1 MRTSD
6 VDVLVI
12 GAGPAGLA
20 AAIKA
25 KENGAREVLVIER
38 DFEPGGILNQC
49 IHNGFGL
56 QYFSQELTGPEYA
69 GRFIRKASRSGVKI
83 QTDTMV
89 LSVNSSWEVITSSR
103 RFGLQLF
110 RAKSVVLAMGC
121 RERTRDA
128 IQIYGTRPAGILTA
142 GTAQRFTNIEGFLP
156 GKQVVVLGSGDIGLI
171 MARRMKLEGCEVRG
185 VFELLPYTNGLS
197 RNVVQCLN
205 DFSIPLYL
213 QETVTEVL
221 GKDRLEGVKTI
232 KVDKKQNP
240 LPGTEKFVPCDTLLL
255 SVGLIP
261 ENELSRKAGI
271 KIDPVTGGPLVNQDR
286 MTNIPGIFAC
296 GNVTQVHDL
305 ADDVTVESEIA
316 GTAAACFREGN
327 FQGEE
332 LNVEAG
338 RGLRYVVPQKIDVS
352 ENKKENPLIFFMRA
366 EVPRRQ
372 VKIIFTQEGEEKF
385 GQTLPF
391 IKPGEIIK
399 ITISPEMLKK
409 FKPGKNILVE
419 VGKGNNNG

>member
-1 MRTSD
+1 LRTSD

-12 GAGPAGLA
+12 GAGPAGLG

-69 GRFIRKASRSGVKI
+69 GRFIRKASRSDVEI

-89 LSVNSSWEVITSSR
+89 LAVNPSREVITSSR
-103 RFGLQLF
+103 HFGLQLF

-156 GKQVVVLGSGDIGLI
+156 GKKVVVLGSGDIGLI

-232 KVDKKQNP
+232 KVDKKQSP
-240 LPGTEKFVPCDTLLL
+240 LPGTERFVPCDTLLL

-271 KIDPVTGGPLVNQDR
+271 KIDPLTGGPVVNQDR

-316 GTAAACFREGN
+316 GTAAARFREGN
-327 FQGEE
+327 LQGKE
-332 LNVEAG
+332 LSVEAG
-338 RGLRYVVPQKIDVS
+338 RGIRYVVPQRIDVS
-352 ENKKENPLIFFMRA
+352 EIKKENPLIFFMRA
-366 EVPRRQ
+366 EVPTRQ

-385 GQTLPF
+385 GETLPF

-409 FKPGKNILVE
+409 FKPDKNILVE

>member
-12 GAGPAGLA
+12 GAGPAGLG

-69 GRFIRKASRSGVKI
+69 GRFIRKASRSDVEI

-89 LSVNSSWEVITSSR
+89 LAVNPSREVITSSR
-103 RFGLQLF
+103 HFGLQLF

-156 GKQVVVLGSGDIGLI
+156 GKKVVVLGSGDIGLI

-232 KVDKKQNP
+232 KVDKKQSP
-240 LPGTEKFVPCDTLLL
+240 LPGTERFVPCDTLLL

-271 KIDPVTGGPLVNQDR
+271 KIDPLTGGPVVNQDR

-316 GTAAACFREGN
+316 GTAAARFRKGN
-327 FQGEE
+327 LQGKE
-332 LNVEAG
+332 LSVEAG
-338 RGLRYVVPQKIDVS
+338 RGIRYVVPQRIDVS
-352 ENKKENPLIFFMRA
+352 EIKKENPLIFFMRA
-366 EVPRRQ
+366 EVPTRQ

-385 GQTLPF
+385 GETLPF

-409 FKPGKNILVE
+409 FKPDKNILVE